1 MAITTLKAVKLKN
14 AGLTDLFADNHEHWK
29 EMAKRAKD
37 YVAEFINPRSD
48 IHPDDLIPI
57 LVPRLELDPKLRVEV
72 DKEKLP
78 QNRITWF
85 GEYIV
90 DEVWAEI

>member
-1 MAITTLKAVKLKN
+1 MAITTLKTVRLKN
-14 AGLTDLFADNHEHWK
+14 AGLIDLFAKHEAHWK
-29 EMAKRAKD
+29 AMAERAKV
-37 YVAEFINPRSD
+37 YVGEFVPASK

-57 LVPRLELDPKLRVEV
+57 LVPRLELDTKLRAHM
-72 DKEKLP
+72 EKKRLA

-90 DEVWAEI
+90 DAVWAEI

>member
-1 MAITTLKAVKLKN
+1 MAITTLKTVRLKN
-14 AGLTDLFADNHEHWK
+14 AGLLDLFTKYESHWK
-29 EMAKRAKD
+29 KMAKRAKA
-37 YVAEFINPRSD
+37 YVGEFVTPGQ

-57 LVPRLELDPKLRVEV
+57 LIPRLELDSKLRAHI
-72 DKEKLP
+72 EKRKLA

-90 DEVWAEI
+90 DAVWAEI